1 VGSTN
6 GAKVFNPSMG
16 DEQKKAVPEERLGL
30 ELKVP
35 RSLGGSTR
43 MSVSREALAARAASD

>member
-1 VGSTN
+1 
-6 GAKVFNPSMG
+6 MG